1 MRLQGR
7 PDYVRSIPRFTME
20 PRFEKVGDMRI
31 RANGRSRGVAFG
43 ISALAMTA
51 VLSAC
56 GGSSHSATPPVR
68 KLSGSDL
75 VLASV
80 KTTAATKSAKVSLSM
95 TVGGTESV
103 AVKFDGAV
111 DFETGDSQF
120 TADLGGLMGSMMP
133 GGLEMRVVNKV
144 AYVKLPDSLA
154 GFLGGAGGS
163 GSGGKWLAID
173 AAKAHPG
180 APGGFSNLG
189 QGDPT
194 KFLAYLETVSD
205 DVKQVG
211 TDSVRGVETKH
222 YKATLDLG
230 KTIDQAKV
238 PDSLREKLKGLLEQS
253 GAQAQTIPVDVWVD
267 NDGRVRRT
275 TMQMQSATVTLELYD
290 FGAPVNV
297 EAPPADQIISMK
309 DFGLNGGGKFGLPSP
324 GSGSGSVSG

>member
-43 ISALAMTA
+43 ISVLAMAA

-68 KLSGSDL
+68 KLSGSDV

-95 TVGGTESV
+95 TVGSTESV

-144 AYVKLPDSLA
+144 AYVKLPDSLS
-154 GFLGGAGGS
+154 GFLGGS
-163 GSGGKWLAID
+163 GSGGKWLSID
-173 AAKAHPG
+173 TAKAGKG
-180 APGGFSNLG
+180 AGGGFSNLG

-238 PDSLREKLKGLLEQS
+238 PASLREKLKGLLEQR

-267 NDGRVRRT
+267 NDGHVRRT
-275 TMQMQSATVTLELYD
+275 TMQIQSATVTLELYD

-297 EAPPADQIISMK
+297 EAPPADQIISLK
-309 DFGLNGGGKFGLPSP
+309 DFGLNGGGMFGLPSP
-324 GSGSGSVSG
+324 SSGSGSVSG